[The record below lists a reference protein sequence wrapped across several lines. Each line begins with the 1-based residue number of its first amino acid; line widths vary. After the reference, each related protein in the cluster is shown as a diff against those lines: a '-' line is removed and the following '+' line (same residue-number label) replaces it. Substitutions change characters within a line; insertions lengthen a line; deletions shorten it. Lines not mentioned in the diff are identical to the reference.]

1 MATTFVE
8 YTGDG
13 NATKQFTF
21 PSYQESDVKV
31 RVDGVLKTTSTHYNI
46 TSYTTTGGG
55 NVVFTSVIYHP
66 VQLTYAYIVTLT

>member
-21 PSYQESDVKV
+21 PSIQESDIKV
-31 RVDGVLKTTSTHYNI
+31 EVDGVTKTTSTHYNI
-46 TSYTTTGGG
+46 
-55 NVVFTSVIYHP
+55 
-66 VQLTYAYIVTLT
+66 

>member
-31 RVDGVLKTTSTHYNI
+31 RVDGVLKTTTSPLFGLLENI
-46 TSYTTTGGG
+46 LPEKIGGLNG
-55 NVVFTSVIYHP
+55 NEC
-66 VQLTYAYIVTLT
+66 LL